1 MRALLLSLLA
11 GIMPATT
18 PLIAPGAQGAMVNG
32 VQANSPT
39 DQAHDIKVGHD
50 QNDRMTV
57 PVRVADS
64 GPYRFLVDT
73 GAERT
78 IISRQLAGR
87 LGLAAGRPTR
97 MQSVAGLSDVST
109 VDIPAIDISSRR
121 FGVTGAPALEELHI
135 GADGVL
141 GVDSL
146 ASSQVLF
153 DFKRGVMA
161 IAPSRARVFDN
172 DPNTIVVEA
181 RRRHGRLMF
190 TRASVDGASTVV
202 VIDTGSQIT
211 IGNAALRRRLLGR
224 HALGEQTELE
234 TVAGEKI
241 MVELAT
247 IHLLDLDGVQLKE
260 MRIAFADAPVF
271 RQLDLDQRPA
281 MLLGMNALRGFEKVS
296 IDFSTRRVRF
306 VLPES
311 GATDGLRLA
320 SR

>member
-1 MRALLLSLLA
+1 MNALLLSLLA
-11 GIMPATT
+11 GIMPASATP
-18 PLIAPGAQGAMVNG
+18 PLIAPVGAGTAVNR
-32 VQANSPT
+32 PI
-39 DQAHDIKVGHD
+39 DQTHDLKVGRD
-50 QNDRMTV
+50 ENDRMTV
-57 PVRVADS
+57 AVRVSDS

-73 GAERT
+73 GSERT

-87 LGLAAGRPTR
+87 LGLAAGRTTR
-97 MQSVAGLSDVST
+97 MQSVAGASDVAT
-109 VDIPAIDISSRR
+109 VDILAIDVSSRR
-121 FGVTGAPALEELHI
+121 FGVSNAPALEEIHI

-161 IAPSRARVFDN
+161 IAPSRKRVFAQ
-172 DPNTIVVEA
+172 DPDTIVVEA

-190 TRASVDGASTVV
+190 THASVDGATTVV

-224 HALGEQTELE
+224 RGLGEQTELE
-234 TVAGEKI
+234 TIAGEKI

-247 IHLLDLDGVQLKE
+247 IRLLDLDGIQLRE
-260 MRIAFADAPVF
+260 MKIAFADAPVF

-281 MLLGMNALRGFEKVS
+281 MLLGMNALRGFDRVS
-296 IDFSTRRVRF
+296 IDFATRRVRF
-306 VLPES
+306 VLPKS
-311 GATDGLRLA
+311 SAANGFQLA